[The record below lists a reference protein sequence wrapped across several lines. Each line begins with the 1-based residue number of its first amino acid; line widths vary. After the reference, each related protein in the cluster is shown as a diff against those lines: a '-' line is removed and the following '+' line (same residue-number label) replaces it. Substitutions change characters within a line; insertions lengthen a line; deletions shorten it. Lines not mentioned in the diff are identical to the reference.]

1 MEITASMREY
11 QIPFTK
17 SLLNGLQNF
26 SANVINNPQ
35 LFECHNLMPIE
46 TGLVG
51 HETIYSVGLTKA
63 YFNYLE
69 IRQQSG
75 KSWYWYPVFDGHI
88 LVSDSI
94 PNEPSTGADAVALIN
109 APIPYWVEILDENL
123 ATWYLYPNDID
134 GFTRA
139 TDTKPAV
146 GTGVQDMVWRGTTS
160 EFWKIGFDNASKTRY
175 AVKV

>member
-1 MEITASMREY
+1 MREF
-11 QIPFTK
+11 QIPFIAPLRK
-17 SLLNGLQNF
+17 GLQDF
-26 SANVINNPQ
+26 GTNVIGNPK

-51 HETIYSVGLTKA
+51 HETIYSIGMSKA

-75 KSWYWYPVFDGHI
+75 KSWFWYPVFDGHLI
-88 LVSDSI
+88 VSEEI
-94 PNEPSTGADAVALIN
+94 PSEPTTGADATALNNI
-109 APIPYWVEILDENL
+109 PIPYWVEIKDEKL
-123 ATWYLYPNDID
+123 ATWYLYPNDGD

-146 GTGVQDMVWRGTTS
+146 GTGISNLVWRGTTS
-160 EFWKIGFDNASKTRY
+160 EFWTIRYNSVDNTRY